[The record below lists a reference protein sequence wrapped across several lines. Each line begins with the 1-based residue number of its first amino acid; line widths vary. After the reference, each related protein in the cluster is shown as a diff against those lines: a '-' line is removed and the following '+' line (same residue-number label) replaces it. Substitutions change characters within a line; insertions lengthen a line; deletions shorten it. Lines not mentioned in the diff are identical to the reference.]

1 MNFSET
7 SCAEFVSLLGDK
19 APVPGGGGAS
29 ALVGAV
35 GTALGNMVGA
45 LTIGKKKYAAVEGDM
60 IRLREAA
67 ERLQGELLALVQ
79 RDAEVFEPLSRAYG
93 MPAETEAERREKDR
107 VMEAALGEACSVPL
121 DIMSKCGEAVRLHEE
136 FAAKGSRLAV
146 SDAGAGAAFCGAA
159 LSGASLNVYIN
170 TAAMKDRTAAAEYNR
185 RADALLAEYG
195 PLADRILRD
204 VTNRLRRTP

>member
-1 MNFSET
+1 MNFSEL
-7 SCAEFVSLLGDK
+7 SCAEFVSLLGGK

-45 LTIGKKKYAAVEGDM
+45 LTVGKKKYAAVEGDM
-60 IRLREAA
+60 IRLRETA

-79 RDAEVFEPLSRAYG
+79 RDAEVFEPLARAYG
-93 MPAETEAERREKDR
+93 LPKETEAEQREKER
-107 VMEAALGEACSVPL
+107 VMEAALREACAVPL
-121 DIMSKCGEAVRLHEE
+121 EIMRKCGEAVRLHGE

-146 SDAGAGAAFCGAA
+146 SDAGVGVIFCKAA

-170 TAAMKDRTAAAEYNR
+170 TAAMLDKGRAAEYNR
-185 RADALLAEYG
+185 EADSLLAEYG
-195 PLADRILRD
+195 PLADRIFADVKNQLR
-204 VTNRLRRTP
+204 PAS